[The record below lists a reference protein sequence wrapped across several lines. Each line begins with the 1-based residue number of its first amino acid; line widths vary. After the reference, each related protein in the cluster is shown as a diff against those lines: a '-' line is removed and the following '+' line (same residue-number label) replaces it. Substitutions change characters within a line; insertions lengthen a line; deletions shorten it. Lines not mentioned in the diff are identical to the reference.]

1 MNYSDILER
10 MFEASN
16 LKNSSEIARMA
27 GVTPQAMSNFRKKG
41 ELPAGFILKFADMFN
56 ISVDWLMTGA
66 GEKSRKK
73 SKDHDLASKNILSF
87 TPDELIYIGKLLSI
101 LREPEKYAATVVKAC
116 IDATLSS
123 GAKP

>member
-1 MNYSDILER
+1 MNYPDILER
-10 MFEASN
+10 MLEASK

-56 ISVDWLMTGA
+56 VSVDWLITGT
-66 GEKSRKK
+66 GEKFREKF
-73 SKDHDLASKNILSF
+73 KDHDLASKDLLSF
-87 TPDELIYIGKLLSI
+87 NPDELIYIGKLLSI
-101 LREPEKYAATVVKAC
+101 LREPEKYAATIVKAC

-123 GAKP
+123 GSKP